1 MTTTNVYNDF
11 KAIQTALFVRIQVDQ
26 YSPYI
31 GSGYTQEILRFSD
44 HHSPFTINGEVYIPL
59 GRLMNITSS
68 RSEIRASSNTVD
80 ITIMG
85 IPDTSI
91 REIVSS
97 NIKSSP
103 VKIYRAF
110 FDSRG
115 TLITDLAT
123 PDPNFQNPVGR
134 FSGFVNN
141 YTLQEQYDSI
151 TRISSNTI
159 QFQCSSVVDLLSKKV
174 SGRRTN
180 QSSQQRFFPT
190 DVSMNRVSTLEGTT
204 FNFGAPK

>member
-11 KAIQTALFVRIQVDQ
+11 DAVQTALFVRIQVDQ

-91 REIVSS
+91 REIISS

-110 FDSRG
+110 FNEAG
-115 TLITDLAT
+115 VLITST
-123 PDPNFQNPVGR
+123 DPEFQNPIGR

-180 QSSQQRFFPT
+180 QSSQQRFFPA